1 MEHSGS
7 ALAEEGTEVGIVV
20 KGITEKNAGLAH
32 PLAACFGS
40 VPLWIICS
48 TYNSRTLR
56 TSSSNPLLTRA

>member
-7 ALAEEGTEVGIVV
+7 AVAEEGMEVGKVV
-20 KGITEKNAGLAH
+20 KGRSEKDAGLVH

-48 TYNSRTLR
+48 KYNSRILR
-56 TSSSNPLLTRA
+56 TPSRNPLFPRA